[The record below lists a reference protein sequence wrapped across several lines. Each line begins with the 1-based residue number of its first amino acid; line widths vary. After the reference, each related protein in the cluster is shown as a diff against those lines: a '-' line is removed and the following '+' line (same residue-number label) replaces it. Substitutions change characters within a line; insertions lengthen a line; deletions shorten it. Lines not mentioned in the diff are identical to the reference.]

1 MRALHDATLRTFA
14 SDNYAGAHPEVIA
27 AVSAAN
33 FGHVR
38 AYGADPYS
46 EHLGEVVCGLFG
58 DQAGV
63 YPVFNG
69 TGANVVALQALTDR
83 WGAVICASSAHITAD
98 EGGAPERMA
107 GLKLL
112 GVDSRDGK
120 LTPELVDR
128 QAWGFG
134 DDHRAQPQVVS
145 ITQPTEMGTL
155 YTRDEL
161 VDLTEHAHTLGLAVH
176 MDGARIAN
184 AAAGLDLPMRAFT
197 TDVGV
202 DSLSLGATKNGAM
215 LAEAVVTLTAR
226 ADRGIAYIRKS
237 SMQLA
242 SKARFVSAQLLAL
255 YDGDLWLRCARHAND
270 MASRLGC
277 GLSELP
283 EVELTHPVQA
293 NSVFAVLPKRIV
305 EGLRDRFGFY
315 DWDRDL
321 GEVRLVCAWDTTLE
335 DVDAFVV
342 ATRRA
347 LD

>member
-1 MRALHDATLRTFA
+1 MQVLHDPTRRTFA

-27 AVSAAN
+27 AIAAAN
-33 FGHVR
+33 LGHVR

-46 EHLGEVVCGLFG
+46 AQLAEVLRGHFG
-58 DQAGV
+58 DRAAT

-83 WGAVICASSAHITAD
+83 WGAVICAASAHITAD

-112 GVDSRDGK
+112 SVPTGDGK

-128 QAWGFG
+128 EAWGFG

-155 YTRDEL
+155 YSPEEL
-161 VDLTEHAHTLGLAVH
+161 VAVTEHAHSLGLAVH

-184 AAAGLDLPMRAFT
+184 AAAGLGLPLRAIT

-202 DSLSLGATKNGAM
+202 DSLSLGATKNGAL
-215 LAEAVVTLTAR
+215 LAEAVVALTPHSE
-226 ADRGIAYIRKS
+226 RGITYIRKS

-255 YDGDLWLRCARHAND
+255 YDDDLWLRCARHANA
-270 MASRLGC
+270 MASRLGR

-283 EVELTHPVQA
+283 AVSLTHPVQA
-293 NSVFAVLPKRIV
+293 NSVFAVLPKGIL
-305 EGLRDRFGFY
+305 EGLRAQFGFY
-315 DWDRDL
+315 DWDRHL
-321 GEVRLVCAWDTTLE
+321 GDVRLVCAWDTTLE
-335 DVDAFVV
+335 DVDALV
-342 ATRRA
+342 AATDQA
-347 LD
+347 LG